1 VFVRYF
7 TKNDIA
13 IALPA
18 RCGENIHAF
27 EIDRC
32 YWNFKLSKT
41 LL

>member
-27 EIDRC
+27 
-32 YWNFKLSKT
+32 WNWP
-41 LL
+41 LLLKF